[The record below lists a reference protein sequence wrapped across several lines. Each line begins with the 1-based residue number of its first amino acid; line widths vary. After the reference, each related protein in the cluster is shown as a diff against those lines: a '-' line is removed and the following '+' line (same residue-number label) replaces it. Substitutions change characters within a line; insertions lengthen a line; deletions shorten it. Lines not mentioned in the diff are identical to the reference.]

1 MVHDPPATGDADGVH
16 GDETGCAPFL
26 IGAMR
31 KGRKKSWRV
40 ALGTARAVTMKVP

>member
-1 MVHDPPATGDADGVH
+1 MLMVSMAIRPAASH
-16 GDETGCAPFL
+16 L

-31 KGRKKSWRV
+31 KGKKKNWRV